1 MPALFNFKS
10 VSLGLVGGL
19 AVLLVGHFIFAGIS
33 PAASF
38 GVGSATAQVAS
49 AAAVVEQKVEE
60 PPKSIVTHLP
70 TPKPVKALYLT
81 SWAAGTPS
89 LRDHVI
95 GLVDKTEA
103 NAVVIDIKDYSGRL
117 AFEVDDEKLMASGV
131 VEERIPN
138 IKEFIAELHAK
149 DIYVIGRISTFQDSF
164 LVEHRPDLAVKRAS
178 DGKVWK
184 DRKGVAWLDQGSKE
198 VWDYVAKIA
207 RESHAVGF
215 DELNFDYIRF
225 PSDGDM
231 NNIAYSFYDKTKKT
245 KPEQLKEFYAYIS
258 KELDDLNIPLSA
270 DLFGMTTTNSDDLGI
285 GQILEDALVY
295 FDYIGP
301 MVYPSHYPP
310 TWNGLKKPAENPYEV
325 IKYAMEGAIVKADAV
340 ASSTGSSQAVMR
352 NKLRPWLQDFDLG
365 ATYTAEMVRAQMK
378 ATYDVGLDS
387 WMLWDPA
394 NKYTPGGLLPDS
406 EVAKVLSN

>member
-1 MPALFNFKS
+1 MFNFKS
-10 VSLGLVGGL
+10 VSLGLAGGSLILL
-19 AVLLVGHFIFAGIS
+19 AGHFIFAGIS
-33 PAASF
+33 PVSSF
-38 GVGSATAQVAS
+38 SVNGSKMQVAS
-49 AAAVVEQKVEE
+49 VAAVAEEKVEE
-60 PPKSIVTHLP
+60 PPKSVVTHLP
-70 TPKPVKALYLT
+70 TPVPVKALYLT

-117 AFEVDDEKLMASGV
+117 AFKVDNKKLMESGV

-198 VWDYVAKIA
+198 VWDYVATIA

-231 NNIAYSFYDKTKKT
+231 DNIAYSFYDKNKKT
-245 KPEQLKEFYAYIS
+245 KPEQLKEFYAYITE
-258 KELDDLNIPLSA
+258 ELDDLNIPLSA
-270 DLFGMTTTNSDDLGI
+270 DLFGMTTTAAGSDLGI
-285 GQILEDALVY
+285 GQVLEDALVY
-295 FDYIGP
+295 FDYVGP
-301 MVYPSHYPP
+301 MVYPSHYPSS
-310 TWNGLKKPAENPYEV
+310 WNGLKKPAENPYEV
-325 IKYAMEGAIVKADAV
+325 IKWAMEGAIIKADAV
-340 ASSTGSSQAVMR
+340 ASSTGSSQMAMR
-352 NKLRPWLQDFDLG
+352 SKLRPWLQDFDLG
-365 ATYTAEMVRAQMK
+365 ATYTADMVRAQIK

-406 EVAKVLSN
+406 EVAKIPSS

>member
-1 MPALFNFKS
+1 MRTLFNFKS
-10 VSLGLVGGL
+10 VATGL
-19 AVLLVGHFIFAGIS
+19 AGGFLILSVGHFVFAKNNLTYPLVAGAKS
-33 PAASF
+33 QTA
-38 GVGSATAQVAS
+38 ATA
-49 AAAVVEQKVEE
+49 AAAVTAEE
-60 PPKSIVTHLP
+60 PPKSRVVHLP
-70 TPKPVKALYLT
+70 TPRPVKALYLT

-95 GLVDKTEA
+95 GLVEKTEA

-117 AFEVDDEKLMASGV
+117 AFEVDNKKLMDSGV

-138 IKEFIAELHAK
+138 IKEFIADLHAK

-164 LVEHRPDLAVKRAS
+164 LVKSRPDLAVKRAS
-178 DGKVWK
+178 DGAVWK
-184 DRKGVAWLDQGSKE
+184 DRKGVSWLDQGSKE
-198 VWDYVAKIA
+198 VWDYVITIA
-207 RESHAVGF
+207 EESYDVGF

-231 NNIAYSFYDKTKKT
+231 NNISYDFYDKTKKT
-245 KPEQLKEFYAYIS
+245 KSEQMKEFYAYLT
-258 KELDDLNIPLSA
+258 KELDHLNVPLSA
-270 DLFGMTTTNSDDLGI
+270 DLFGMTTTNKDDLGI

-295 FDYIGP
+295 FDYVGP

-310 TWNGLKKPAENPYEV
+310 TWNGYKKPAENPYDI
-325 IKYAMEGAIVKADAV
+325 IKLAMEGAILKADTV

-365 ATYTAEMVRAQMK
+365 AVYTADMVRAQMK

-387 WMLWDPA
+387 WMLWDPS
-394 NKYTPGGLLPDS
+394 NKYTPGALLPIAES
-406 EVAKVLSN
+406 I